1 MKTLEELEELKETFE
16 TCYPLQSAQVAYAL
30 NIDMKAVKTL
40 ENWIKTQLCMCQVDA
55 WISKL
60 EDEQADEK

>member
-60 EDEQADEK
+60 EDEQAAEE